1 MAHVS
6 LVPTGQE
13 FLVGAHEDIL
23 TAALRSG
30 INVRYGC
37 RHGNCSSCKQ
47 WLVDGEVDASAASCY
62 AIPRSEIE
70 DGAILLCCTFAKSD
84 LVIEIDHDD
93 DMEELPPMVPPS
105 LRQATVRAVRALTSS
120 LVELRVEVDR
130 PLGFRAGQYAEF
142 TVDGT
147 SERRSYSL
155 VNPPSSD
162 RVLVF
167 CIKRIEYGVFSGTI
181 DRLRPGWQL
190 SLEAP
195 FGTMFLRDTGRP
207 VLAAAIGSGIAPI
220 MSILTDAAEREVSVP
235 IRLYYGARTAADLPY
250 VEEIATLSKR
260 LPDFEFIPC
269 LSGEP
274 SGPQPGG
281 RLRRVT
287 RVIAE
292 GIKDASAYDAYLCGA
307 PEMCDAVGRLLEAK
321 GLPEGR
327 IHADRFYPAIPAPY
341 S

>member
-1 MAHVS
+1 
-6 LVPTGQE
+6 
-13 FLVGAHEDIL
+13 
-23 TAALRSG
+23 
-30 INVRYGC
+30 
-37 RHGNCSSCKQ
+37 
-47 WLVDGEVDASAASCY
+47 
-62 AIPRSEIE
+62 
-70 DGAILLCCTFAKSD
+70 
-84 LVIEIDHDD
+84 
-93 DMEELPPMVPPS
+93 MVPPS